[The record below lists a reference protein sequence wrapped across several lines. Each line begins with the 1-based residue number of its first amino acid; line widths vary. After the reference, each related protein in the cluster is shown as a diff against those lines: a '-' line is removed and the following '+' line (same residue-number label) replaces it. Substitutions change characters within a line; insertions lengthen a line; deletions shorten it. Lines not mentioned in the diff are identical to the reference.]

1 MLKNTKNNSCIEWLT
16 PGKAVW
22 RFMTASFK
30 KRDFFRNLFLNGSPQ
45 CTSLELFVEK
55 LYANIRDVHNAKI
68 INLIEHYKNIA

>member
-1 MLKNTKNNSCIEWLT
+1 MAETLAIKN
-16 PGKAVW
+16 
-22 RFMTASFK
+22 
-30 KRDFFRNLFLNGSPQ
+30 SPQ

>member
-1 MLKNTKNNSCIEWLT
+1 MLNNEKVGVIQTFLKFVKKNS
-16 PGKAVW
+16 
-22 RFMTASFK
+22 S
-30 KRDFFRNLFLNGSPQ
+30 Q